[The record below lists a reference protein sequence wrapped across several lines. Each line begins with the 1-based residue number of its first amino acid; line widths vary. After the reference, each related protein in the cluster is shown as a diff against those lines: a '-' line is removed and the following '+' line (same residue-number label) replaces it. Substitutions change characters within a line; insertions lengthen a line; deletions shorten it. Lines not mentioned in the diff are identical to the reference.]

1 MRHVSN
7 NAGMFWQ
14 FMYKRALGMTMIT
27 FAIILAVG
35 VIFTVLINSVSS
47 YNYTADIA
55 FWGLLIAITI
65 IALIINFANAHK
77 ATVKYM
83 SMEEHARHSVNMGI
97 WTASITVGIVVFSL
111 PMIFFSAFYVP
122 IIFLLTFGGI
132 MWVIY
137 ISTIAIFRNYYHE
150 IAIGAS
156 ALWIAFVIG
165 GIEFSFAYTN
175 VYLANFILLSTMAVI
190 ILVFGIVGGAMMFNA
205 HKSIKDGYEKF
216 VLAPKTLHS
225 ASGSTRASARRKRN
239 VKKRRRR

>member
-1 MRHVSN
+1 MRHVGN
-7 NAGMFWQ
+7 NAGLFWQ
-14 FMYKRALGMTMIT
+14 FMYKRALGMTMMT

-47 YNYTADIA
+47 YNYMADIA

-65 IALIINFANAHK
+65 ITLIINFANAHR

-83 SMEEHARHSVNMGI
+83 SSSEHAKHSINMGI

-111 PMIFFSAFYVP
+111 PMLFFSAFYVP

-137 ISTIAIFRNYYHE
+137 ISTIAIFGNYYHE

-156 ALWIAFVIG
+156 ALWVAFVVG
-165 GIEFSFAYTN
+165 GLEFSFAFTN

-190 ILVFGIVGGAMMFNA
+190 ILVFGIVGCAMLFNS
-205 HKSIKDGYEKF
+205 HKSIREGYEKF
-216 VLAPKTLHS
+216 VLAPKS
-225 ASGSTRASARRKRN
+225 RRAAHPAHRRVLRKGG
-239 VKKRRRR
+239 RRRRR

>member
-1 MRHVSN
+1 
-7 NAGMFWQ
+7 
-14 FMYKRALGMTMIT
+14 MYKRALGLTMVT

-35 VIFTVLINSVSS
+35 VIFTMLINSVAS
-47 YNYTADIA
+47 YNYAADIA

-83 SMEEHARHSVNMGI
+83 SLAEHAKHSINMGI

-156 ALWIAFVIG
+156 ALWIAFVVG
-165 GIEFSFAYTN
+165 GLEFSFAYTN

-190 ILVFGIVGGAMMFNA
+190 ILVFGIVGGAMMFNS
-205 HKSIKDGYEKF
+205 HKSIRDGYEKF
-216 VLAPKTLHS
+216 VLAPKSKHVTRHARRG
-225 ASGSTRASARRKRN
+225 ASRKSRRSARR
-239 VKKRRRR
+239 RR

>member
-7 NAGMFWQ
+7 NAGLFWQ
-14 FMYKRALGMTMIT
+14 FMYKRALGLTMVT

-35 VIFTVLINSVSS
+35 VIFTMLINSVAS
-47 YNYTADIA
+47 YNYAADIA

-83 SMEEHARHSVNMGI
+83 SLAEHAKHSINMGI
-97 WTASITVGIVVFSL
+97 WTASITVGIIVFSL

-156 ALWIAFVIG
+156 ALWIAFIVG
-165 GIEFSFAYTN
+165 GLEFSFAYTN

-190 ILVFGIVGGAMMFNA
+190 ILVFGIVGGAMMFNS
-205 HKSIKDGYEKF
+205 HKSIRDGYEKF
-216 VLAPKTLHS
+216 VLAPKSKRVARHARHG
-225 ASGSTRASARRKRN
+225 ASHKSRRSARRK
-239 VKKRRRR
+239 K

>member
-1 MRHVSN
+1 MRHVN
-7 NAGMFWQ
+7 DNVGLFWQ
-14 FMYKRALGMTMIT
+14 FMYKRALGMTMVT

-35 VIFTVLINSVSS
+35 VIFTVLINSVAS
-47 YNYTADIA
+47 YNYMADIA

-65 IALIINFANAHK
+65 IALIVNFANAHR

-83 SMEEHARHSVNMGI
+83 SIMEHAKHSVNMGI
-97 WTASITVGIVVFSL
+97 WTAAITVGIVVFSL
-111 PMIFFSAFYVP
+111 PMLFFSAFYVP

-156 ALWIAFVIG
+156 ALWIAFIVG
-165 GIEFSFAYTN
+165 GLEFSFSYTN

-190 ILVFGIVGGAMMFNA
+190 ILVFGIVGGAMMFNS
-205 HKSIKDGYEKF
+205 HKSIRDGYEKY
-216 VLAPKTLHS
+216 VLAPKS
-225 ASGSTRASARRKRN
+225 KRAARHVRRTSPR
-239 VKKRRRR
+239 KRRRNARGKK